1 MKINEAEQEVGIARK
16 NIRFYEQQGLLNPS
30 RNLSNGYR
38 EYSSEDILILR
49 RIKLLRK
56 LGIPIEEIRKLQS
69 HYLTLDDCLHRHLII
84 LERESKN
91 LDTMQMF
98 CRNLLNKDISLE
110 TMDVEQ
116 LLNDMEN
123 IEEGGT
129 RFMNIQNKDQNH
141 LKRNALTAAAIF
153 ILFMLIFLGF
163 ILWIFI
169 MNSDM
174 PLLAL
179 IIFCVSP
186 LICIGGT
193 LLALRERLKEIE
205 GGELN
210 EASKY

>member
-16 NIRFYEQQGLLNPS
+16 NIRFYEQQGLLSPS

-129 RFMNIQNKDQNH
+129 RCDFYLIYADIFRFYTMDFHNEQRYAPSGSDHFLRKPAYLYRGHTAGIKRTF
-141 LKRNALTAAAIF
+141 KRN
-153 ILFMLIFLGF
+153 
-163 ILWIFI
+163 
-169 MNSDM
+169 
-174 PLLAL
+174 
-179 IIFCVSP
+179 
-186 LICIGGT
+186 
-193 LLALRERLKEIE
+193 
-205 GGELN
+205 
-210 EASKY
+210 